1 MIQWLTL
8 DRLEQLTE
16 QFHQTYAVY
25 FDLIAVTAVSLD
37 KLQAIIPVAPVSNPH
52 PSEPGLHECWYGCV
66 DDFPFVI
73 TYYHH
78 QSSDCYTTIRIF
90 PSPPSQN
97 RYLWSTLERLIP
109 LPKPLLQRIVW
120 LGYLTPPKHPVKS
133 LYCWENPRLGGDP
146 PYEVYRTQTAEE
158 AEALLNFLTSLQP
171 EYAYYIGEPSQ
182 SL

>member
-16 QFHQTYAVY
+16 QFHQAHAVY

-37 KLQAIIPVAPVSNPH
+37 ELQAFIPVAPVSNPH
-52 PSEPGLHECWYGCV
+52 PSEPGPHECWYGCV
-66 DDFPFVI
+66 DNFPFVI

-78 QSSDCYTTIRIF
+78 HSSNCYTTIRIF
-90 PSPPSQN
+90 PSPLSQN
-97 RYLWSTLERLIP
+97 WYLWSTLERLIP

-120 LGYLTPPKHPVKS
+120 LGYLTPPKNPAKS
-133 LYCWENPRLGGDP
+133 LYCRENPMWGNLP
-146 PYEVYRTQTAEE
+146 CEVYRVQTAEE

-171 EYAYYIGEPSQ
+171 EYAYYIGEPTQ